1 MPPRDFKVSPKNNKD
16 NDESLLGQIPSN
28 GGSSGSGS
36 SSEDDRNENV
46 NEGEPGLEDGVRRE
60 RTRRLRREH
69 RILLRERAR
78 EERLLAQEIALRDQL
93 ARDIEIMELRNQELR
108 RQRMADLAELRLL
121 ETDTSGEDQ
130 EEAENPDSKD
140 ENTATNET
148 GIEMSGT
155 AEEGEIGVSKQ
166 K

>member
-1 MPPRDFKVSPKNNKD
+1 MSPRDSKAFPKNNKD

-28 GGSSGSGS
+28 GGSSDSGS

-60 RTRRLRREH
+60 RLRRLRREH

-78 EERLLAQEIALRDQL
+78 EERLLAQEIALRDQT
-93 ARDIEIMELRNQELR
+93 AREIEIMEIRAQELR
-108 RQRMADLAELRLL
+108 RQKMADLAELRSL
-121 ETDTSGEDQ
+121 ETESSDEDQ

-140 ENTATNET
+140 ENTATDET
-148 GIEMSGT
+148 GIEINGASELLT
-155 AEEGEIGVSKQ
+155 AHQG
-166 K
+166 

>member
-1 MPPRDFKVSPKNNKD
+1 MSPRDSKAFPKNNKD
-16 NDESLLGQIPSN
+16 NDDSLPGQIPSD
-28 GGSSGSGS
+28 GGSSGSDS

-46 NEGEPGLEDGVRRE
+46 NEGEPGLEDGVRLE
-60 RTRRLRREH
+60 RLRRLRREH

-121 ETDTSGEDQ
+121 ETDTSGDDR

-140 ENTATNET
+140 ENTATDET
-148 GIEMSGT
+148 GIEINGT
-155 AEEGEIGVSKQ
+155 AEDGENGVGKQ